1 MPETHI
7 AAPPAH
13 PPRMKLEPY
22 IAEIRLAQ
30 LTLGV
35 DNIHYD
41 VFLSP
46 RFVEFTRKYLGDL
59 VRQAVNVNL
68 LYGKEKER
76 DRRQSGSPEHAAF
89 RKLLTEILQ
98 ESITRGK
105 FVQSVETDVLHHLA
119 LLKFIGQETGN
130 QFSSI
135 LVECKDWIRGR
146 GELFEH
152 SEQAHVMRSK
162 IADLQAD
169 RKNVIRQVGE
179 TLCRIWREVEDGTIA
194 KTRRA
199 LFGEDNQEA
208 YSLLQNRF
216 LFVEGGNDDQFFL
229 EHYVLLGN
237 FVNDPDRFETFD
249 ALLLE
254 FVRDYVL
261 AGDSSEDLSKARNN
275 HERLLEQAR
284 VLRSEM
290 ARMEAEIEE
299 AASRAGD
306 SDSGFP
312 SLFKR
317 KPTAA
322 AETRAQLEELRAKSL
337 ELEKKLEELDPQLV
351 SARQRLEF
359 LTEDLQNRVG
369 DYLSQPANVQ
379 RLFDPHPLP
388 GEAPGPGGETPAETR
403 SKMLEEW
410 VHRLEERDLL
420 FHVLASYEMRK
431 ISADYCPP
439 VHLQQLKKALVQRE
453 EAKRVAQI
461 LEKFPARKVS
471 MKKLEE
477 ASRAIRRRT
486 HEETLSVG
494 LQFAEDLMRMR
505 RDRRNYQQVAGWIE
519 RITLVHSER
528 ARELSRANKSLYEFL
543 HPEENRPADDPVIN
557 HVVIK
562 ADVRGSTSMTKDLLS
577 RGLNP
582 ASHFSINLHEPVKRM
597 LERFGAAKVFIEGDA
612 IILAIYETEST
623 RATRRAVARA
633 CVLAREILAV
643 TAAYNARA
651 KSADL
656 PPLELGVGV
665 AFQDSA
671 PSLWEDADSKIMI
684 SRALNLSDRLSSCAK
699 MAKRLFQSNVSPFNV
714 FNLQSL
720 MDDAAD
726 DESEELLI
734 RYNLNGIVLNEE
746 GFHKLNAEISLSPM
760 GGNFPMPWGKERAQ
774 LYFGEVPIGE
784 SLEPIVIRKGFVRQ
798 LLPGA
803 KIGEQG
809 KREYY
814 EIVTDTKLLDLAR
827 KKYAAVSPKS

>member
-1 MPETHI
+1 
-7 AAPPAH
+7 
-13 PPRMKLEPY
+13 MKLEPY
-22 IAEIRLAQ
+22 TAEIRLPN

-68 LYGKEKER
+68 LYGKERER
-76 DRRQSGSPEHAAF
+76 DRRQAGSPEHGAF

-98 ESITRGK
+98 ESITRAK
-105 FVQSVETDVLHHLA
+105 YQQSDETDVLHHLA
-119 LLKFIGQETGN
+119 LLKFITQETGN

-152 SEQAHVMRSK
+152 SEQAHVMRSR

-179 TLCRIWREVEDGTIA
+179 TLCRIWREVEDGPIV

-199 LFGEDNQEA
+199 LFGEEPQEA
-208 YSLLQNRF
+208 YPLLQNRF

-249 ALLLE
+249 ALLMEL
-254 FVRDYVL
+254 VRDYVL
-261 AGDSSEDLSKARNN
+261 QGDSSDELSKARNQ

-290 ARMEAEIEE
+290 ARIEAEIEE
-299 AASRAGD
+299 LTSRAGD
-306 SDSGFP
+306 DSGFP

-317 KPTAA
+317 KSGSAA
-322 AETRAQLEELRAKSL
+322 DTHAQLEELRKRST
-337 ELEKKLEELDPQLV
+337 ELEKSLEELDPQIV
-351 SARQRLEF
+351 AAKQRREF
-359 LTEDLQNRVG
+359 LADELQSRVG
-369 DYLSQPANVQ
+369 DYLNEPANAG
-379 RLFDPHPLP
+379 RLFDPHPAP
-388 GEAPGPGGETPAETR
+388 GETAPPNGESPGEMRA
-403 SKMLEEW
+403 KLLEEW

-420 FHVLASYEMRK
+420 FHMLASYEMRK
-431 ISADYCPP
+431 LAPDYCPP
-439 VHLQQLKKALVQRE
+439 VHLQQLKRALVNRD

-471 MKKLEE
+471 MKKLED
-477 ASRAIRRRT
+477 SSLAIRRRT
-486 HEETLSVG
+486 TDETLSIG

-505 RDRRNYQQVAGWIE
+505 RDRRNYQQVAGWME
-519 RITLVHSER
+519 RINLVHSER

-543 HPEENRPADDPVIN
+543 HADENRPADDPVIN

-582 ASHFSINLHEPVKRM
+582 ASHFSMNLHEPVKRM
-597 LERFGAAKVFIEGDA
+597 LERYGAAKVFIEGDA

-643 TAAYNARA
+643 TGRTTRVPRARIYPRSNWG
-651 KSADL
+651 SA
-656 PPLELGVGV
+656 
-665 AFQDSA
+665 SRSRIRRR
-671 PSLWEDADSKIMI
+671 PSGKIRTRR
-684 SRALNLSDRLSSCAK
+684 S
-699 MAKRLFQSNVSPFNV
+699 
-714 FNLQSL
+714 
-720 MDDAAD
+720 
-726 DESEELLI
+726 
-734 RYNLNGIVLNEE
+734 
-746 GFHKLNAEISLSPM
+746 
-760 GGNFPMPWGKERAQ
+760 
-774 LYFGEVPIGE
+774 
-784 SLEPIVIRKGFVRQ
+784 
-798 LLPGA
+798 
-803 KIGEQG
+803 
-809 KREYY
+809 
-814 EIVTDTKLLDLAR
+814 
-827 KKYAAVSPKS
+827 